1 MATEVIM
8 PKQGLQMTEGTIIS
22 WLAKEGEAVEEGKP
36 LFEMETD
43 KLTIEIAAPVSGT
56 LLKIIRPEGD
66 VVPITELIAV
76 IGNDG
81 EDISDILAKAGG
93 GAAPTQAS
101 AEPAASPEASEPAG
115 SAGAEAPAT
124 AAPAGAPA
132 PARSPGE
139 RTFSSPRARM
149 RADESGVDLDGV
161 AGSGPDGLVIERDVL
176 AAAESAPK
184 ATPLAKRAA
193 EAEGVDLAGIAGS
206 GPRGKIYQRDLA
218 QAGRSAAAGAVA
230 APEDRLVKLS
240 GMRRI
245 IAERMRDSLDSAAQA
260 VHRVDVD
267 MSEAVRLRTSLKAAE
282 IPVSFNDLILK
293 TVARALRSHPRMNS
307 RFTDEGILEVGEVNV
322 GMAVA
327 VDEGLLVPVIRNADQ
342 LNLGGIRSESRRL
355 AEAARSNRLA
365 PEELQGGTFSVSNLG
380 MYELDSFTAIIN
392 SPESGILAVG
402 AVKEKAVVVDGTIV
416 ARPMCS
422 LSLTYDHRLIDGA
435 PAADF
440 LRTVKALLENP
451 YRLL

>member
-1 MATEVIM
+1 M
-8 PKQGLQMTEGTIIS
+8 
-22 WLAKEGEAVEEGKP
+22 
-36 LFEMETD
+36 
-43 KLTIEIAAPVSGT
+43 
-56 LLKIIRPEGD
+56 
-66 VVPITELIAV
+66 
-76 IGNDG
+76 
-81 EDISDILAKAGG
+81 
-93 GAAPTQAS
+93 
-101 AEPAASPEASEPAG
+101 
-115 SAGAEAPAT
+115 
-124 AAPAGAPA
+124 
-132 PARSPGE
+132 
-139 RTFSSPRARM
+139 
-149 RADESGVDLDGV
+149 
-161 AGSGPDGLVIERDVL
+161 
-176 AAAESAPK
+176 
-184 ATPLAKRAA
+184 
-193 EAEGVDLAGIAGS
+193 
-206 GPRGKIYQRDLA
+206 
-218 QAGRSAAAGAVA
+218 
-230 APEDRLVKLS
+230 KLS

-342 LNLGGIRSESRRL
+342 LDLAGIRSEARRL
-355 AEAARSNRLA
+355 ADAARSNRLA